1 MDGWMGRL
9 YHTARTVYDVSP
21 LRLVGVRVQEVEFV
35 LRVNDIVPHAS
46 ADGDDDDEGVDGDHD
61 EGVDGDH
68 DAADGDDTT
77 RGNGDDAGGMVGGHG
92 HAVSHCI
99 VVANLFSTSAFVS
112 SPSPMVLL
120 RWNRS
125 IINCTCSQ

>member
-1 MDGWMGRL
+1 MDGWIGL
-9 YHTARTVYDVSP
+9 LFLSVRTVYDVSP

-35 LRVNDIVPHAS
+35 FRIYDIVPYAT

-77 RGNGDDAGGMVGGHG
+77 RSNGDDAAGGVVGGHG

-112 SPSPMVLL
+112 SPSMVLL

>member
-1 MDGWMGRL
+1 MDGWMDGWMGHL

-35 LRVNDIVPHAS
+35 LRVHDIVPHAA
-46 ADGDDDDEGVDGDHD
+46 ADGDDDD

-77 RGNGDDAGGMVGGHG
+77 RDNGDDAGGVVGGHG
-92 HAVSHCI
+92 HAVSHSI
-99 VVANLFSTSAFVS
+99 VVANLSSTSAFVS

>member
-1 MDGWMGRL
+1 MTEVEVVGVMNMDGWMGRL
-9 YHTARTVYDVSP
+9 YNTVPTVYDVSP

-35 LRVNDIVPHAS
+35 DN
-46 ADGDDDDEGVDGDHD
+46 DDEGVDGDHD

-99 VVANLFSTSAFVS
+99 VVANHFSTSAFVS
-112 SPSPMVLL
+112 SP
-120 RWNRS
+120 
-125 IINCTCSQ
+125 